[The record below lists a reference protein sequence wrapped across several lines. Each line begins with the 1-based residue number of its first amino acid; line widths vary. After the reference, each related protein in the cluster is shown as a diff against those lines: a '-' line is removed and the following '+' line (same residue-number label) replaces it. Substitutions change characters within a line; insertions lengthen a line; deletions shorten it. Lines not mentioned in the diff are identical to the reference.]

1 MLISNE
7 WLKEYVTIDDSVSNL
22 AERITRTGIEVDD
35 LIDYTKDIKNLV
47 VGFVKSK
54 DKHPDADKLNV
65 CQVDIGEDEPVQIVC
80 GAPNVDAGQYVIVAK
95 VGGRLP
101 GGIKIKRAKLRGER
115 SEGMICSLQEIG
127 ISSNYIPKSFE
138 SGIYVFS
145 ESQVPGTDALQA
157 LYLDDQ
163 VMEFDLTP
171 NRADALS
178 MIGTAY
184 EVAALYNTK
193 MTKPDTT
200 SNELELSANDELTV
214 TIENEDKVPYYS
226 ARVVHDVTIEPSPIW
241 MQARLIKAGIRP
253 INNVVDISN
262 YVLLEYGQPL
272 HMFDQD
278 AIGSQQIVVRQANEG
293 EKMTTL
299 DDTEREL
306 LTSDIVITNGQTPI
320 ALAGVMGGDFS
331 EVKEQTSNIVIE
343 GAIFDPVSIRH
354 TSRRLNLRS
363 ESSSRFEKGIAT
375 EFVDEAV
382 DRACYLLQT
391 YANGKVLKDRVS
403 SGELGAF
410 ITPIDITADKINRT
424 IGFDLSQND
433 IVTIFNQLG
442 FDTEINDD
450 VITVLVPSRRK
461 DITIKED
468 LIEEVARIYGYD
480 DIPSTLPVFDKVT
493 SGQLTD
499 RQYKTRMV
507 KEVLEGA
514 GLDQA
519 ITYSLVSKEDA
530 TAFSMQQRQ
539 TIDLLMPMSEA
550 HASLRQSLLP
560 HLIEAASY
568 NVARKNKDVKL
579 FEIGNVFFANGE
591 GELPDQVEYLSG
603 ILTGDYVVN
612 QWQGK
617 KETVDFYLAKGVVDR
632 VSEKLNLE
640 FSYRRADIDG
650 LHPGRTAEILLEN
663 KVVGFIGELHPT
675 LAADN
680 DLKRTYVFELNFDA
694 LMSVS
699 VGYINYQPIPRF
711 PGMSRDIALEVD
723 QNIPAADLLSTIHAH
738 GGNILKDTLVFD
750 VYQGEHLEKGKKS
763 IAIRLNYLDTEETLT
778 DERVSKVQAEI
789 EAALIEQGEVVEI
802 GRAHV

>member
-54 DKHPDADKLNV
+54 EKHPDADKLNV

-193 MTKPDTT
+193 MTKPETT

-331 EVKEQTSNIVIE
+331 EVKEHTSNIVIE
-343 GAIFDPVSIRH
+343 GAIFDSVSIRH

-450 VITVLVPSRRK
+450 VITVQVPSRRK

-480 DIPSTLPVFDKVT
+480 DIPSTLPVFEKVT

-530 TAFSMQQRQ
+530 TAFAMQQRQ

-632 VSEKLNLE
+632 VAEKLNLE

-694 LMSVS
+694 LMAVS
-699 VGYINYQPIPRF
+699 VGYINSQPIPRF
-711 PGMSRDIALEVD
+711 PGMSRDIALEVN

-789 EAALIEQGEVVEI
+789 EAALIKQGAVI
-802 GRAHV
+802 R

>member
-7 WLKEYVTIDDSVSNL
+7 WLKEYVTIDDSVSDL

-54 DKHPDADKLNV
+54 EKHPDADKLNV

-193 MTKPDTT
+193 MTKPETT

-272 HMFDQD
+272 NMFDQD

-694 LMSVS
+694 LMAVS

-789 EAALIEQGEVVEI
+789 EAALIEQGAVI
-802 GRAHV
+802 R

>member
-54 DKHPDADKLNV
+54 EKHPDADKLNV

-193 MTKPDTT
+193 MTKPETT

-262 YVLLEYGQPL
+262 YVLLDYGQPL

-331 EVKEQTSNIVIE
+331 EVKEHTSNIVIE
-343 GAIFDPVSIRH
+343 GAIFDSVSIRH

-450 VITVLVPSRRK
+450 VITVQVPSRRK

-480 DIPSTLPVFDKVT
+480 DIPSTLPVFEKVT

-530 TAFSMQQRQ
+530 TAFAMQQRQ

-632 VSEKLNLE
+632 VAEKLNLE

-694 LMSVS
+694 LMAVS

-711 PGMSRDIALEVD
+711 PGMSRDIALEVN

-789 EAALIEQGEVVEI
+789 EAALIKQGAVI
-802 GRAHV
+802 R

>member
-7 WLKEYVTIDDSVSNL
+7 WLKEYVTIDDSVSDL

-54 DKHPDADKLNV
+54 EKHPDADKLNV

-95 VGGRLP
+95 VGGRLL

-193 MTKPDTT
+193 MTKPETT

-272 HMFDQD
+272 HMLDQD

-694 LMSVS
+694 LMAVS

-789 EAALIEQGEVVEI
+789 EAALIEQGAVI
-802 GRAHV
+802 R

>member
-54 DKHPDADKLNV
+54 EKHPDADKLNV

-145 ESQVPGTDALQA
+145 EAQVPGTDALQA

-193 MTKPDTT
+193 MTKPETT
-200 SNELELSANDELTV
+200 SNELDLSANDELTV

-663 KVVGFIGELHPT
+663 KVVGFIGELHPIS
-675 LAADN
+675 AADN

-694 LMSVS
+694 LMAVS

-789 EAALIEQGEVVEI
+789 EAALIEQGAVI
-802 GRAHV
+802 R

>member
-7 WLKEYVTIDDSVSNL
+7 WLKEYVTIDDSVSDL

-54 DKHPDADKLNV
+54 EKHPDADKLNV

-145 ESQVPGTDALQA
+145 ESQVPGTDALQV

-193 MTKPDTT
+193 MTKPETT

-694 LMSVS
+694 LMAVS

-789 EAALIEQGEVVEI
+789 EAALIEQGAVI
-802 GRAHV
+802 R

>member
-7 WLKEYVTIDDSVSNL
+7 WLKEYVTINDSVSNL

-54 DKHPDADKLNV
+54 EKHPDADKLNV

-127 ISSNYIPKSFE
+127 ISSNYVPKTFE

-145 ESQVPGTDALQA
+145 EAQVPGTDALQA

-375 EFVDEAV
+375 EFVDVAV

-450 VITVLVPSRRK
+450 VITVQVPSRRK

-694 LMSVS
+694 LMAVS

-763 IAIRLNYLDTEETLT
+763 IAIRLNYLDTEETLR

-789 EAALIEQGEVVEI
+789 EAALIEQGAVI
-802 GRAHV
+802 R

>member
-54 DKHPDADKLNV
+54 EKHPDADKLNV

-145 ESQVPGTDALQA
+145 EAQVPGTDALQA

-193 MTKPDTT
+193 MTKPETT
-200 SNELELSANDELTV
+200 SNELDLSANDELTV

-241 MQARLIKAGIRP
+241 MQAHLIKAGIRP

-663 KVVGFIGELHPT
+663 KVVGFIGELHPI

-694 LMSVS
+694 LMAVS

-789 EAALIEQGEVVEI
+789 EAALIEQGAVI
-802 GRAHV
+802 R

>member
-22 AERITRTGIEVDD
+22 AERITCTGIEVDD

-54 DKHPDADKLNV
+54 EKHPDADKLNV

-127 ISSNYIPKSFE
+127 ISSNYVPKSFE

-331 EVKEQTSNIVIE
+331 EVKEHTSNIVIE

-450 VITVLVPSRRK
+450 VITVQVPSRRK

-480 DIPSTLPVFDKVT
+480 DIPSTLPVFEKVT

-530 TAFSMQQRQ
+530 TAFAMQQRQ

-694 LMSVS
+694 LMAVS

-789 EAALIEQGEVVEI
+789 EAALIEQGAVI
-802 GRAHV
+802 R

>member
-54 DKHPDADKLNV
+54 EKHPDADKLNV

-145 ESQVPGTDALQA
+145 EAQVPGTDALQA

-193 MTKPDTT
+193 MTKPETT
-200 SNELELSANDELTV
+200 SNELDLSANDELTV

-612 QWQGK
+612 QWRDK

-663 KVVGFIGELHPT
+663 KVVGFIGELHPI

-694 LMSVS
+694 LMAVS

-789 EAALIEQGEVVEI
+789 EAALIEQGAVI
-802 GRAHV
+802 R

>member
-54 DKHPDADKLNV
+54 EKHPDADKLNV

-193 MTKPDTT
+193 MTKPETT

-450 VITVLVPSRRK
+450 VITVQVPSRRK

-480 DIPSTLPVFDKVT
+480 DIPSTLPAFEKVT

-530 TAFSMQQRQ
+530 TAFAMQQRQ

-694 LMSVS
+694 LMAVS

-789 EAALIEQGEVVEI
+789 EAALIEQGAVI
-802 GRAHV
+802 R

>member
-7 WLKEYVTIDDSVSNL
+7 WLKEYVTIDDSVSDL

-54 DKHPDADKLNV
+54 EKHPDADKLNV

-193 MTKPDTT
+193 MTKPETT

-253 INNVVDISN
+253 INNVVDISI

-694 LMSVS
+694 LMAVS

-789 EAALIEQGEVVEI
+789 EAALIEQGAVI
-802 GRAHV
+802 R

>member
-65 CQVDIGEDEPVQIVC
+65 CQVGIGEDEPVQIVC

-789 EAALIEQGEVVEI
+789 EAALIEQGAVI
-802 GRAHV
+802 R

>member
-54 DKHPDADKLNV
+54 EKHPDADKLNV

-127 ISSNYIPKSFE
+127 ISSNYVPKTFE

-145 ESQVPGTDALQA
+145 EAQVPGTDALQA

-450 VITVLVPSRRK
+450 VITVQVPSRRK

-480 DIPSTLPVFDKVT
+480 DIPSTLPVFEKVT

-699 VGYINYQPIPRF
+699 VGYINYQPIPRS

-789 EAALIEQGEVVEI
+789 EAALIEQGAVI
-802 GRAHV
+802 R

>member
-7 WLKEYVTIDDSVSNL
+7 WLKEYVTIDDSVSDL

-54 DKHPDADKLNV
+54 EKHPDADKLNV

-193 MTKPDTT
+193 MTKPETT

-410 ITPIDITADKINRT
+410 ITPIDITVDKINRT

-694 LMSVS
+694 LMAVS

-789 EAALIEQGEVVEI
+789 EAALIEQGAVI
-802 GRAHV
+802 R

>member
-54 DKHPDADKLNV
+54 EKHPDADKLNV

-127 ISSNYIPKSFE
+127 ISSNYVPKSFE

-331 EVKEQTSNIVIE
+331 EVKEHTSNIVIE

-450 VITVLVPSRRK
+450 VITVQVPSRRK

-480 DIPSTLPVFDKVT
+480 DIPSTLPVFEKVT

-530 TAFSMQQRQ
+530 TAFAMQQRQ

-694 LMSVS
+694 LMAVS
-699 VGYINYQPIPRF
+699 VGYINSQPIPRF

-789 EAALIEQGEVVEI
+789 EAALIEQGAVI
-802 GRAHV
+802 R

>member
-22 AERITRTGIEVDD
+22 AERITRTGIEVDN

-54 DKHPDADKLNV
+54 EKHPDADKLNV

-193 MTKPDTT
+193 MTKPETT

-331 EVKEQTSNIVIE
+331 EVKEHTSNIVIE

-403 SGELGAF
+403 SGELSAF

-450 VITVLVPSRRK
+450 VITVQVPSRRK

-480 DIPSTLPVFDKVT
+480 DIPSTLPVFEKVT

-530 TAFSMQQRQ
+530 TAFAMQQRQ

-694 LMSVS
+694 LMAVS

-711 PGMSRDIALEVD
+711 PGMSRDIALEVN

-789 EAALIEQGEVVEI
+789 EAALIEQGAVI
-802 GRAHV
+802 R

>member
-54 DKHPDADKLNV
+54 EKHPDADKLNV

-193 MTKPDTT
+193 MTKPETT

-226 ARVVHDVTIEPSPIW
+226 ARVVHNVTIEPSPIW

-331 EVKEQTSNIVIE
+331 EVKEHTSNIVIE
-343 GAIFDPVSIRH
+343 GAIFDSVSIRH

-450 VITVLVPSRRK
+450 VITVQVPSRRK

-480 DIPSTLPVFDKVT
+480 DIPSTLPVFEKVT

-530 TAFSMQQRQ
+530 TVFAMQQRQ

-632 VSEKLNLE
+632 VAEKLNLE

-694 LMSVS
+694 LMAVS

-711 PGMSRDIALEVD
+711 PGMSRDIALEVN

-789 EAALIEQGEVVEI
+789 EAALIEQGAVI
-802 GRAHV
+802 R

>member
-7 WLKEYVTIDDSVSNL
+7 WLKEYATIDDSVSNL

-54 DKHPDADKLNV
+54 EKHPDADKLNV

-193 MTKPDTT
+193 MTKPETT

-331 EVKEQTSNIVIE
+331 EVKEHTSNIVIE
-343 GAIFDPVSIRH
+343 GAIFDSVSIRH

-450 VITVLVPSRRK
+450 VITVQVPSRRK

-480 DIPSTLPVFDKVT
+480 DIPSTLPVFEKVT

-530 TAFSMQQRQ
+530 TAFAMQQRQ

-632 VSEKLNLE
+632 VAEKLNLE

-694 LMSVS
+694 LMAVS

-711 PGMSRDIALEVD
+711 PGMSRDIALEVN

-789 EAALIEQGEVVEI
+789 EAALIKQGAVI
-802 GRAHV
+802 R

>member
-54 DKHPDADKLNV
+54 EKHPDADKLNV

-145 ESQVPGTDALQA
+145 EAQVPGTDALQA

-410 ITPIDITADKINRT
+410 ITPIDITADKINRN

-694 LMSVS
+694 LMAVS

-789 EAALIEQGEVVEI
+789 EAALIEQGAVI
-802 GRAHV
+802 R

>member
-54 DKHPDADKLNV
+54 EKHPDADKLNV

-193 MTKPDTT
+193 MTKPETT

-214 TIENEDKVPYYS
+214 TIENEDKAPYYS

-331 EVKEQTSNIVIE
+331 EVKEHTSNIVIE

-403 SGELGAF
+403 SGELSAF

-450 VITVLVPSRRK
+450 VITVQVPSRRK

-480 DIPSTLPVFDKVT
+480 DIPSTLPVFEKVT

-530 TAFSMQQRQ
+530 TAFAMQQRQ

-694 LMSVS
+694 LMAVS

-711 PGMSRDIALEVD
+711 PGMSRDIALEVN

-750 VYQGEHLEKGKKS
+750 VYQGEHIEKGKKS

-789 EAALIEQGEVVEI
+789 EAALIEQGAVI
-802 GRAHV
+802 R

>member
-54 DKHPDADKLNV
+54 EKHPDADKLNV

-127 ISSNYIPKSFE
+127 ISSNYVPKSFE

-331 EVKEQTSNIVIE
+331 EVKEHTSNIVIE

-450 VITVLVPSRRK
+450 VITVQVPSRRK

-480 DIPSTLPVFDKVT
+480 DIPSTLPVFEKVT

-530 TAFSMQQRQ
+530 TAFAMQQRQ

-550 HASLRQSLLP
+550 HSSLRQSLLP

-694 LMSVS
+694 LMAVS

-789 EAALIEQGEVVEI
+789 EAALIEQGAVI
-802 GRAHV
+802 R

>member
-54 DKHPDADKLNV
+54 EKHPDADKLNV

-145 ESQVPGTDALQA
+145 EAQVPGTDALQA

-193 MTKPDTT
+193 MTKPETT
-200 SNELELSANDELTV
+200 SNELDLSANDELTV

-241 MQARLIKAGIRP
+241 MQAHLIKAGIRP

-507 KEVLEGA
+507 KEVIEGA

-663 KVVGFIGELHPT
+663 KVVGFIGELHPI

-694 LMSVS
+694 LMAVS

-789 EAALIEQGEVVEI
+789 EAALIEQGAVI
-802 GRAHV
+802 R

>member
-22 AERITRTGIEVDD
+22 AELITRTGIEVDD

-54 DKHPDADKLNV
+54 EKHPDADKLNV

-193 MTKPDTT
+193 MTKPETT

-331 EVKEQTSNIVIE
+331 EVKEHTSNIVIE
-343 GAIFDPVSIRH
+343 GAIFDSVSIRH

-450 VITVLVPSRRK
+450 VITVQVPSRRK

-480 DIPSTLPVFDKVT
+480 DIPSTLPVFEKVT

-530 TAFSMQQRQ
+530 TAFAMQQRQ

-632 VSEKLNLE
+632 VAEKLNLE

-694 LMSVS
+694 LMAVS

-711 PGMSRDIALEVD
+711 PGMSRDIALEVN

-789 EAALIEQGEVVEI
+789 EAALIKQGAVI
-802 GRAHV
+802 R

>member
-54 DKHPDADKLNV
+54 EKHPDADKLNV

-193 MTKPDTT
+193 MTKPETT

-331 EVKEQTSNIVIE
+331 EVKEHTSNIVIE
-343 GAIFDPVSIRH
+343 GAIFDSVSIRH

-450 VITVLVPSRRK
+450 VITVQVPSRRK

-480 DIPSTLPVFDKVT
+480 DIPSTLPVFEKVT

-530 TAFSMQQRQ
+530 TAFAMQQRQ

-632 VSEKLNLE
+632 VAEKLNLE

-694 LMSVS
+694 LMAVS

-711 PGMSRDIALEVD
+711 PGMSRDIALEVN

-763 IAIRLNYLDTEETLT
+763 IAIRLNYLDIEETLT

-789 EAALIEQGEVVEI
+789 EAALIKQGAVI
-802 GRAHV
+802 R

>member
-54 DKHPDADKLNV
+54 EKHPDADKLNV

-193 MTKPDTT
+193 MTKPETT

-331 EVKEQTSNIVIE
+331 EVKEHTSNIVIE
-343 GAIFDPVSIRH
+343 GAIFDSVSIRH

-450 VITVLVPSRRK
+450 VITVQVPSRRK

-480 DIPSTLPVFDKVT
+480 DIPSTLPVFEKVT

-530 TAFSMQQRQ
+530 TAFAMQQRQ

-568 NVARKNKDVKL
+568 NVPRKNKDVKL

-632 VSEKLNLE
+632 VAEKLNLE

-694 LMSVS
+694 LMAVS
-699 VGYINYQPIPRF
+699 VGCINYQPIPRF
-711 PGMSRDIALEVD
+711 PGMSRDIALEVN

-789 EAALIEQGEVVEI
+789 EAALIKQGAVI
-802 GRAHV
+802 R

>member
-54 DKHPDADKLNV
+54 EKHPDADKLNV

-157 LYLDDQ
+157 LYLNDQ

-193 MTKPDTT
+193 MTKPETT

-331 EVKEQTSNIVIE
+331 EVKEHTSNIVIE
-343 GAIFDPVSIRH
+343 GAIFDSVSIRH

-410 ITPIDITADKINRT
+410 ITPIEITADKINRT

-450 VITVLVPSRRK
+450 VITVQVPSRRK

-480 DIPSTLPVFDKVT
+480 DIPSTLPVFEKVT

-530 TAFSMQQRQ
+530 TAFAMQQRQ

-675 LAADN
+675 LAAEN

-694 LMSVS
+694 LMAVS

-789 EAALIEQGEVVEI
+789 EAALIEQGAVI
-802 GRAHV
+802 R

>member
-54 DKHPDADKLNV
+54 EKHPDADKLNV

-145 ESQVPGTDALQA
+145 EAQVPGTDALQA

-193 MTKPDTT
+193 MTKPETT
-200 SNELELSANDELTV
+200 SNELDLSANDELTV

-539 TIDLLMPMSEA
+539 TIDLLMPLSEA

-612 QWQGK
+612 QWQDK

-663 KVVGFIGELHPT
+663 KVVGFIGELHPI

-694 LMSVS
+694 LMAVS

-750 VYQGEHLEKGKKS
+750 VYQGEYLEKGKKS

-789 EAALIEQGEVVEI
+789 EAALIEQGAVI
-802 GRAHV
+802 R

>member
-214 TIENEDKVPYYS
+214 IIENEDKVPYYS

-789 EAALIEQGEVVEI
+789 EAALIEQGAVI
-802 GRAHV
+802 R

>member
-54 DKHPDADKLNV
+54 EKHPDADKLNV

-157 LYLDDQ
+157 LYLNDQ

-193 MTKPDTT
+193 MTKPETT

-226 ARVVHDVTIEPSPIW
+226 ARVVHGVTIEPSPIW

-331 EVKEQTSNIVIE
+331 EVKEHTSNIVIE
-343 GAIFDPVSIRH
+343 GAIFDSVSIRH

-450 VITVLVPSRRK
+450 VITVQVPSRRK

-480 DIPSTLPVFDKVT
+480 DIPSTLPVFEKVT

-530 TAFSMQQRQ
+530 TAFAMQQRQ

-675 LAADN
+675 LAAEN

-694 LMSVS
+694 LMAVS

-789 EAALIEQGEVVEI
+789 EAALIEQGAVI
-802 GRAHV
+802 R

>member
-54 DKHPDADKLNV
+54 EKHPDADKLNV

-145 ESQVPGTDALQA
+145 EAQVPGTDALQA

-193 MTKPDTT
+193 MTKPETT
-200 SNELELSANDELTV
+200 SNELDLSANDELTV

-612 QWQGK
+612 QWQDK

-663 KVVGFIGELHPT
+663 KVVGFIGELHPI

-694 LMSVS
+694 LMAVS
-699 VGYINYQPIPRF
+699 VGYINYQRIPRF

-789 EAALIEQGEVVEI
+789 EAALIEQGAVI
-802 GRAHV
+802 R

>member
-54 DKHPDADKLNV
+54 EKHPDADKLNV

-127 ISSNYIPKSFE
+127 ISSNYVPKSFE

-331 EVKEQTSNIVIE
+331 EVKEHTSNIVIE

-410 ITPIDITADKINRT
+410 ITPIDITADKINRI

-450 VITVLVPSRRK
+450 VITVQVPSRRK

-480 DIPSTLPVFDKVT
+480 DIPSTLPVFEKVT

-530 TAFSMQQRQ
+530 TAFAMQQRQ

-694 LMSVS
+694 LMAVS

-789 EAALIEQGEVVEI
+789 EAALIEQGAVI
-802 GRAHV
+802 R

>member
-54 DKHPDADKLNV
+54 EKHPDADKLNV

-145 ESQVPGTDALQA
+145 EAQVPGTDALQA

-200 SNELELSANDELTV
+200 SNELELSANNELTV

-299 DDTEREL
+299 DGTEREL

-450 VITVLVPSRRK
+450 VITVQVPSRRK

-480 DIPSTLPVFDKVT
+480 DIPSTLPVFEKVT

-617 KETVDFYLAKGVVDR
+617 KETVDFYLAKGIVDR

-694 LMSVS
+694 LMAVS
-699 VGYINYQPIPRF
+699 VGYINYQPISRF

-789 EAALIEQGEVVEI
+789 EAALIEHGAVI
-802 GRAHV
+802 R

>member
-54 DKHPDADKLNV
+54 EKHPDADKLNV

-193 MTKPDTT
+193 MTKPETT

-241 MQARLIKAGIRP
+241 MQARLIKAGIHP

-331 EVKEQTSNIVIE
+331 EVKEHTSNIVIE
-343 GAIFDPVSIRH
+343 GAIFDSVFIRH

-450 VITVLVPSRRK
+450 VITVQVPSRRK

-480 DIPSTLPVFDKVT
+480 DIPSTLPVFEKVT

-530 TAFSMQQRQ
+530 TAFAMQQRQ

-632 VSEKLNLE
+632 VAEKLNLE

-694 LMSVS
+694 LMAVS

-711 PGMSRDIALEVD
+711 PGMSRDIALEVN

-789 EAALIEQGEVVEI
+789 EAALIEQGAVI
-802 GRAHV
+802 R

>member
-54 DKHPDADKLNV
+54 EKHPDADKLNV

-145 ESQVPGTDALQA
+145 EAQVPGTDALQA

-200 SNELELSANDELTV
+200 SNELELSANNELTV

-299 DDTEREL
+299 DGTEREL

-450 VITVLVPSRRK
+450 VITVQVPSRRK

-480 DIPSTLPVFDKVT
+480 DIPSTLPVFEKVT

-568 NVARKNKDVKL
+568 NVAHKNKDVKL

-617 KETVDFYLAKGVVDR
+617 KETVDFYLAKGIVDR

-694 LMSVS
+694 LMAVS

-789 EAALIEQGEVVEI
+789 EAALIEHGAVI
-802 GRAHV
+802 R

>member
-22 AERITRTGIEVDD
+22 SERITRTGIEVDD

-54 DKHPDADKLNV
+54 EKHPDADKLNV

-193 MTKPDTT
+193 MTKPETT

-331 EVKEQTSNIVIE
+331 EVKEHTSNIVIE
-343 GAIFDPVSIRH
+343 GAIFDSVSIRH

-450 VITVLVPSRRK
+450 VITVQVPSRRK

-480 DIPSTLPVFDKVT
+480 DIPSTLPVFEKVT

-530 TAFSMQQRQ
+530 TAFAMQQRQ

-632 VSEKLNLE
+632 VAEKLNLE

-694 LMSVS
+694 LMAVS

-711 PGMSRDIALEVD
+711 PGMSRDIALEVN

-789 EAALIEQGEVVEI
+789 EAALIKQGAVI
-802 GRAHV
+802 R